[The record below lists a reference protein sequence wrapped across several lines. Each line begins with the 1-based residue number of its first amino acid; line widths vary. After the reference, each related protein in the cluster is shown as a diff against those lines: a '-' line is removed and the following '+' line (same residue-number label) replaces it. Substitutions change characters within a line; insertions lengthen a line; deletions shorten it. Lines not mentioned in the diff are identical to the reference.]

1 MSATPRTDEWVR
13 LFNSNAPSAPSAAD
27 FACQLERELNA
38 AVLCAG
44 VAAKERGEWAAERE
58 RLEKEL
64 KRAKASLATL
74 AGVVTERDQL
84 LSDLV
89 SLRED
94 RRALEQERAY
104 LEAELARR

>member
-1 MSATPRTDEWVR
+1 MMSATPRTDRAMFRIGTSGDVV
-13 LFNSNAPSAPSAAD
+13 NAS
-27 FACQLERELNA
+27 FACQLVRELNA

-74 AGVVTERDQL
+74 AGVVTERDRL
-84 LSDLV
+84 LEDIEA
-89 SLRED
+89 LRRENAD
-94 RRALEQERAY
+94 